1 MQLDVGLGKDGA
13 ASLPS
18 LQDFFGS
25 VPERPQVTAPKK
37 PRVAEGGAAQA
48 AGRRSSKG
56 EKRKQKQEGGGGGAA
71 AAAGEKRQRSGP
83 AEYDG
88 KESAGASGENE
99 GSLVSEEDKMARTV
113 FVGGVPLAE
122 EGRLINPKT
131 IKGFFR
137 DCGDIE
143 SVRLR
148 SLPVENPV
156 LPKKAAIAM
165 GKINGK
171 RETCNAY
178 VVFKSKESVAA
189 ALLKDGAAFGD
200 EGHRIRVDGAKPP
213 GEGGKTHNIRLSVF
227 VGNVPFNAEDEA
239 LRGHFGK
246 CGEIT
251 NVRVVRDPKTLIGK
265 GFAYVTFAD
274 CDAVSSAMQL
284 NGSKLLKR
292 ELRVARCSKK
302 PTSAQLGGAGAK
314 INTKGAN
321 KGGQKNRMGA
331 EYRRR
336 IQRDEKRAGNE
347 GIKGAARK
355 SGGKPDKAGKPGAT
369 TESKAAK
376 LKKKEKYLKIQKTP
390 KFKDRKKD
398 KRANNGIKGSAV
410 TKGEKRRG
418 KDKKN
423 MKLAKKALK
432 GKKRKV

>member
-25 VPERPQVTAPKK
+25 VPERPQAAAPKK
-37 PRVAEGGAAQA
+37 PRVAAGEAAQA
-48 AGRRSSKG
+48 ASRRSSKG
-56 EKRKQKQEGGGGGAA
+56 EKREQQQEGSGGGGGAA
-71 AAAGEKRQRSGP
+71 GKKRQRSGP
-83 AEYDG
+83 AEDG
-88 KESAGASGENE
+88 GVGRAGISGEGQ
-99 GSLVSEEDKMARTV
+99 GSAVPEDEDKMARTV

-137 DCGDIE
+137 DCGDID

-156 LPKKAAIAM
+156 LPKRAAIAM

-213 GEGGKTHNIRLSVF
+213 GEGGKTHNVRLSIF
-227 VGNVPFNAEDEA
+227 VGNVPFNAEEEA

-274 CDAVSSAMQL
+274 CDAVSNAMQL
-284 NGSKLLKR
+284 NGTKLLKR

-302 PTSAQLGGAGAK
+302 PTSAQLGGAGAPSGK
-314 INTKGAN
+314 KGAN
-321 KGGQKNRMGA
+321 KGVQKNRMGA

-336 IQRDEKRAGNE
+336 MQREEKRAGKE
-347 GIKGAARK
+347 GPAGAGQ
-355 SGGKPDKAGKPGAT
+355 GGKQGKVGKPGAT
-369 TESKAAK
+369 SESKAAK

-398 KRANNGIKGSAV
+398 KRANNGIKGAAV

-418 KDKKN
+418 KAKKN

-432 GKKRKV
+432 GKKRKT